1 MAIGV
6 ADFRGR
12 AISVAMTSQMAS
24 ELTAHLD
31 KGELQEDL
39 TFGYWRPSRGPRRVS
54 AVLAELNLP
63 QDGDRILH
71 GNVEFTGQYVR
82 RVLAE
87 APAGCGIA
95 LVHSHLGPG
104 WQGMSADDEVA
115 ERDRLASAAGGRTGQ
130 PLLGLTRGTDGS
142 WSGRLWVRRS
152 PFTYVR
158 RWADTVRVVGERVQI
173 THLPDEG
180 IADPTPLQEATISV
194 WGHRAQ
200 REMAR
205 VRIGIV
211 GLGSVGSIC
220 AEALARVGFER
231 ITLIDHDLLEDRN
244 LDRTLG
250 AVRSD
255 IGRPKVQ
262 VAARNIRRSHT
273 ASEFSVRVVEESLLS
288 KVGLAEA
295 LDCDVLLSCV
305 DRPWPRFLLNTIA
318 YSHLIPVVDGG
329 ILARVK
335 PNGTPLHVTWRI
347 HTVAP
352 GRGCLVCI
360 GALRM
365 SDVALD
371 MGGKLDDP
379 DYLQGLSED
388 ERAMVSRRNVFP
400 FSLSVGAHQV
410 LQLVGIL
417 TDMPRVGG
425 TGQQTYH
432 AYPGTMSVSQQACKV
447 DCPFAALTSSAP
459 DLVANLPVDA

>member
-1 MAIGV
+1 
-6 ADFRGR
+6 
-12 AISVAMTSQMAS
+12 MAS
-24 ELTAHLD
+24 NLTTHLD

-39 TFGYWRPSRGPRRVS
+39 TFGYWRRSRGAKRVT

-63 QDGDRILH
+63 QEGDRILH

-95 LVHSHLGPG
+95 LLHSHLGPG
-104 WQGMSADDEVA
+104 WQGMSDDDEVA
-115 ERDRLASAAGGRTGQ
+115 ERDRLSSAAAGRTRL

-142 WSGRLWVRRS
+142 WSGRLWLRER

-158 RWADTVRVVGERVQI
+158 RWADTVRVVGERVKI
-173 THLPDEG
+173 THLPTEV
-180 IADPTPLQEATISV
+180 IAGPTPLQEATISV
-194 WGHRAQ
+194 WGRRAQ
-200 REMAR
+200 REMVRA
-205 VRIGIV
+205 RIGIV

-250 AVRSD
+250 AARSD
-255 IGRPKVQ
+255 IGRSKVR
-262 VAARNIRRSHT
+262 VAARNVRRSHT
-273 ASEFSVRVVEESLLS
+273 AADFSVRVVEKSLLTKS
-288 KVGLAEA
+288 GLAEA

-318 YSHLIPVVDGG
+318 YSHLVPVVDGG

-335 PNGTPLHVTWRI
+335 PDGTPLHVTWRI
-347 HTVAP
+347 HTVGP
-352 GRGCLVCI
+352 SRGCLVCI

-371 MGGKLDDP
+371 MDGKLDDP

-410 LQLVGIL
+410 LQLVTLL
-417 TDMPRVGG
+417 TDMPRIGG
-425 TGQQTYH
+425 SGQQRYH
-432 AYPGTMSVSQQACKV
+432 AYPGTMSVAQMICEA
-447 DCPFAALTSSAP
+447 DCPFTSITALATDLVP
-459 DLVANLPVDA
+459 DLHPELEVPVDGANS